1 MWQAGATLAA
11 VRRLLIA
18 MASLVSQHSLLGTWA
33 LVLWRMGLVGLER
46 VESSQIRDRTGDLGI
61 GRWILNHWNT
71 GEGPLPCRGKV
82 LQNPFLSVTIPCLGL
97 STQHSVQVDA
107 E

>member
-1 MWQAGATLAA
+1 MVPGGLRGGREGAAAAPLAA
-11 VRRLLIA
+11 EAVQFARRRA
-18 MASLVSQHSLLGTWA
+18 AAAAAGGRSEG
-33 LVLWRMGLVGLER
+33 
-46 VESSQIRDRTGDLGI
+46 

-82 LQNPFLSVTIPCLGL
+82 LQNPFLSVTIPGLGL